1 VGTFEGRV
9 PRGHYSCSISVS
21 RQGRSLLIP
30 AESIADSMKL
40 VIAVIHNRD
49 KGRVVDALLER
60 QFEA

>member
-1 VGTFEGRV
+1 
-9 PRGHYSCSISVS
+9 
-21 RQGRSLLIP
+21 
-30 AESIADSMKL
+30 MKL